1 MADLLAAVATTPH
14 TVNNQESS
22 ALIGL
27 TDEQL
32 ANVTEQ
38 AIAYAAAHGLLV
50 SLRDPNK
57 PLEATTTSV
66 YTPIPFCLLPVQVGS
81 VTLQ

>member
-57 PLEATTTSV
+57 PLETTTSV
-66 YTPIPFCLLPVQVGS
+66 YTHIPFCLLPVQVGS

>member
-1 MADLLAAVATTPH
+1 MADLLAAVAATPH
-14 TVNNQESS
+14 SVNNQESS

-57 PLEATTTSV
+57 PLETTTSV
-66 YTPIPFCLLPVQVGS
+66 YTHIPFCLLPVQVGS